1 MTLKFSTR
9 QWLFL
14 FLGLVFLSY
23 ILFQTRFLILGP
35 RVWIE
40 SHQDGA
46 VASEPLI
53 TLSGQA
59 ENAAWLSLNGE
70 QIYTDEEGRWSEKLL
85 VQKGVSIITVS
96 VEDRFGRKAERSVQI
111 ILN

>member
-1 MTLKFSTR
+1 MALKLSSR
-9 QWLFL
+9 QWVFV

-40 SHQDGA
+40 SHQDWA

-53 TLSGQA
+53 TLSGWA

-96 VEDRFGRKAERSVQI
+96 ARDRFGRQAEHSVQI